1 MISDGQTAAVLD
13 LLNGMNQYGASD
25 LYITVGSPPIFRVED
40 KLIPASGRPAL
51 EREDVEA
58 ILHSILTTRQK
69 RDFES
74 HMELNSALDMAEYG
88 RFRVNVMQ
96 QRQNPAIV
104 VRRIVSQIPGF
115 ADLRLP
121 KILENLAMEKRGLV
135 LVTGITGSGKS
146 TTLASMVDYRNQRS
160 EGHIITI
167 EDPIEYFHPHK
178 KSIVTQREVGVDTE
192 SYATAMK
199 NALRQRPD
207 VMLVGEIRDREV
219 MEQALVVTE
228 TGHLCLATLH
238 TTNAYQSI
246 ERIVNFFPEE
256 LVGQVRLNLS
266 MNLKAIIS
274 QRLIPSVDGGLV
286 PAVEVM
292 LNQGLV
298 RELILKGK
306 ISKISE
312 VMEQNTTLGMCT
324 FDQSLMRHYAD
335 GLISEETAIMNSDKP
350 SDFKVRLQQ
359 FKMKAKDGD
368 KGGAL
373 SELDTSFLSIRD

>member
-207 VMLVGEIRDREV
+207 VMLVGD
-219 MEQALVVTE
+219 
-228 TGHLCLATLH
+228 
-238 TTNAYQSI
+238 
-246 ERIVNFFPEE
+246 P
-256 LVGQVRLNLS
+256 
-266 MNLKAIIS
+266 
-274 QRLIPSVDGGLV
+274 
-286 PAVEVM
+286 
-292 LNQGLV
+292 
-298 RELILKGK
+298 
-306 ISKISE
+306 
-312 VMEQNTTLGMCT
+312 
-324 FDQSLMRHYAD
+324 
-335 GLISEETAIMNSDKP
+335 
-350 SDFKVRLQQ
+350 
-359 FKMKAKDGD
+359 
-368 KGGAL
+368 
-373 SELDTSFLSIRD
+373 

>member
-1 MISDGQTAAVLD
+1 
-13 LLNGMNQYGASD
+13 MNQYGASD